1 MIIPKIIYS
10 ICYVIAIIEDF
21 QDIEN
26 LSSSYLYI
34 VMDEVAILTL
44 RIAAAVIKLI
54 IDFI

>member
-26 LSSSYLYI
+26 LSYDYLYI
-34 VMDEVAILTL
+34 VMDESAILSL
-44 RIAAAVIKLI
+44 RIAATVIKFVI
-54 IDFI
+54 NFI